1 MIMKRFAILAL
12 TALSFGLFSCDKEPQ
27 NNTSEEAQ
35 PTITL
40 EKKSE
45 TAHSVTFTL
54 ETENAKEV
62 RYMVLE
68 DEADMPALETILS
81 EGAKVELDQNGSS
94 DVTAEGLEADTEYKV
109 VAAARNITKSAGS
122 NTLYFTTASEAA
134 LTLSVEIVQ
143 VTHQSMN
150 FRFNQANATKL
161 SYLVLYADKT
171 TPNEQYVLLNGEE
184 VDVNNKES
192 VEVAGLESSKAYKL
206 VVAAEGVGQT
216 VLVEEEFQTD
226 DDPNQVINHAYT
238 RARGT
243 KYGSS
248 YFMMFS
254 YEDANEADNFAYN
267 DKTLSLDFYAD
278 PEKDYLPA
286 GTYEV
291 KESTEPDCVSS
302 YRYSTYGY
310 DNGIQLKSGAVVV
323 AIDPDTK
330 AYSFDIDLFLKD
342 GRHLKATYSG
352 DVDNMPVIDITTVT
366 TNFTKASA
374 TTSNNGSSWVLN
386 LEDEAGNKAK
396 FDVCNA
402 FAAPY
407 LAENTYV
414 ISTSTETLSTRA
426 AEVGQFDAETS
437 SFVVAGEGEFKFLT
451 GSLHVSIDWQA
462 QKYMLTFYGTL
473 TDNYVIEAEYD
484 GTIEGI
490 SLAQSEEI
498 IDVMLT
504 GASASAYDNNT
515 NWYVTF
521 VQNVDGAD
529 AYRVVLDFYCPSS
542 EYLLAG
548 YYRLGNSV
556 DGRYL
561 GVDATSIRIAGEGQ
575 YSAVDANAS
584 VSIDMAA
591 KSYTFD
597 ISFKI
602 QDGRTFKLAYVGEV
616 SGMTI
621 TETEDVSDAIEW
633 TTFVAR
639 KWYSDN
645 WNLNVA
651 DADGKYVFDFDLRTG
666 DSSANY
672 ISSGTYTIGTEGQR
686 IDYNY
691 SKFNG
696 NSKAFKEATLVLVYH
711 EDTMT
716 YDVEFDVTL
725 SDDTNFKCS
734 YSGAIEN
741 SPAL

>member
-1 MIMKRFAILAL
+1 MKRFAILAL

-27 NNTSEEAQ
+27 SNTSDEAQ

-45 TAHSVTFTL
+45 TAHSVSFTL

-278 PEKDYLPA
+278 PDKDYLPA

-366 TNFTKASA
+366 TNFIKASA
-374 TTSNNGSSWVLN
+374 TTSNNGSNWVLN

-426 AEVGQFDAETS
+426 AEAGQFDAETS

-473 TDNYVIEAEYD
+473 TDNYVIEAKYD

-521 VQNVDGAD
+521 VQGVNDAE
-529 AYRVVLDFYCPSS
+529 AYRVVLDFYCPAS

-621 TETEDVSDAIEW
+621 TETEEVPDTIEW
-633 TTFVAR
+633 TTFVAK

-696 NSKAFKEATLVLVYH
+696 NSKAFKEAILVLVYH

>member
-1 MIMKRFAILAL
+1 M
-12 TALSFGLFSCDKEPQ
+12 ALSFGLFSCDKEPQ
-27 NNTSEEAQ
+27 NNTSDEAQ

-45 TAHSVTFTL
+45 TAHSVTFELT
-54 ETENAKEV
+54 TENAKEA
-62 RYMVLE
+62 RYIVLE
-68 DEADMPALETILS
+68 DEADMPTLDTILS
-81 EGAKVELDQNGSS
+81 EGTAVELDENGSS
-94 DVTAEGLEADTEYKV
+94 TVTAEGLEADTEYKV

-143 VTHQSMN
+143 VTHESMN
-150 FRFNQANATKL
+150 FRFNQANATKIA
-161 SYLVLYADKT
+161 YLVLYADKT

-216 VLVEEEFQTD
+216 LLVEEEFQTD

-267 DKTLSLDFYAD
+267 DKTLSLDFYGD

-310 DNGIQLKSGAVVV
+310 DNGVQLKSGAVVV

-426 AEVGQFDAETS
+426 AEAGQFDAETS

-451 GSLHVSIDWQA
+451 GSLHVSIDWQV

-473 TDNYVIEAEYD
+473 TDNYVIEAKYD

-504 GASASAYDNNT
+504 GASASVYDNNT

-521 VQNVDGAD
+521 VQSVDDAE
-529 AYRVVLDFYCPSS
+529 AYRVVLDFYCPAS

-584 VSIDMAA
+584 VSIDMAS

-621 TETEDVSDAIEW
+621 TETEEVPDTIEW
-633 TTFVAR
+633 TTFVAK

-651 DADGKYVFDFDLRTG
+651 DADGKYVLDFDLRTG

-725 SDDTNFKCS
+725 TDDTNFKCS

>member
-1 MIMKRFAILAL
+1 MKRFAFFALA
-12 TALSFGLFSCDKEPQ
+12 ALSFGLFSCDKEPV
-27 NNTSEEAQ
+27 NNPTNEAQ
-35 PTITL
+35 PTIAL
-40 EKKSE
+40 EKVGE
-45 TAHSVTFTL
+45 TANTVTFTL
-54 ETENAKEV
+54 KTTDAQEA
-62 RYMVLE
+62 RYMILE
-68 DEADMPALETILS
+68 DDADMPTLDTILS
-81 EGAKVELDQNGSS
+81 NGTEVVLDENGSS
-94 DVTAEGLEADTEYKV
+94 SVTAEGLEAETEYMV
-109 VAAARNITKSAGS
+109 VAAARNITKTAGS
-122 NTLYFTTASEAA
+122 NTLYVTTTSEAA
-134 LTLSVEIVQ
+134 LALSVEIVQ
-143 VTHQSMN
+143 VTHESMN
-150 FRFNQANATKL
+150 FRFNHSNATKI
-161 SYLVLYADKT
+161 SYLVLYADKN
-171 TPNEQYVLLNGEE
+171 TPDVQYVLLNGEE

-192 VEVAGLESSKAYKL
+192 VEVADLENSKAYKL
-206 VVAAEGVGQT
+206 VVAAEGAGQT
-216 VLVEEEFQTD
+216 TLVEEAFQTE
-226 DDPNQVINHAYT
+226 DDPNQVITHNYT

-267 DKTLSLDFYAD
+267 EKTLSLDFYGD
-278 PEKDYLPA
+278 PDKDYLPA

-323 AIDPDTK
+323 AIDPETK

-342 GRHLKATYSG
+342 GRHLKATYNG
-352 DVDNMPVIDITTVT
+352 NVDNMPVIDITTVT
-366 TNFTKASA
+366 TNFTKATA
-374 TTSNNGSSWVLN
+374 TNSNNGSNWVLN

-414 ISTSTETLSTRA
+414 ISTSTEILSTRA
-426 AEVGQFDAETS
+426 AEAGQFDAATS
-437 SFVVAGEGEFKFLT
+437 FFTVAREGDFKFLT
-451 GSLHVSIDWQA
+451 GSLHVSIDWDA

-473 TDNYVIEAEYD
+473 EDNYVIEAEYEGAID
-484 GTIEGI
+484 GI

-521 VQNVDGAD
+521 VQSVDDAE

-584 VSIDMAA
+584 VSIDMAS

-621 TETEDVSDAIEW
+621 TDTEEVPDTIEW
-633 TTFVAR
+633 TTFVAK

-672 ISSGTYTIGTEGQR
+672 ISSGTYTIGEQGQY

-725 SDDTNFKCS
+725 TDDTNFKGS

>member
-1 MIMKRFAILAL
+1 MKKFALLLLSAL
-12 TALSFGLFSCDKEPQ
+12 CFMGCENLFQ
-27 NNTSEEAQ
+27 SEDSTTQ
-35 PTITL
+35 PTVAL
-40 EKKSE
+40 EKVYV
-45 TAHSVTFTL
+45 TATSVTFKVTTTNA
-54 ETENAKEV
+54 TEAC
-62 RYMVLE
+62 YMVLG
-68 DEADMPALETILS
+68 DEETSPSLDTILES
-81 EGAKVELDQNGSS
+81 GTAVALKGGVAE
-94 DVTAEGLEADTEYKV
+94 VTATGLTAETEYKV
-109 VAAARNITKSAGS
+109 VAAAKNGSNKAGS
-122 NTLYFTTASEAA
+122 NTLYVTTAEAGA
-134 LTLSVEIVQ
+134 LDVEMELVNVAHDSI
-143 VTHQSMN
+143 N
-150 FRFNQANATKL
+150 FRYTITGAERAA
-161 SYLVLYADKT
+161 YLVMYASKE
-171 TPNEQYVLLNGEE
+171 TPEASYVFLNGEE
-184 VDVNNKES
+184 LNLASKEA
-192 VEVAGLESSKAYKL
+192 VEVTNLENVKEYRL
-206 VVAAEGVGQT
+206 VVAAADAENNT
-216 VLVEEEFQTD
+216 VVRDLTFTTK
-226 DDPNQVINHAYT
+226 DDPANVVEHNYT
-238 RARGT
+238 RVRGS
-243 KYGSS
+243 KYGSN
-248 YFMMFS
+248 YYLMFS

-374 TTSNNGSSWVLN
+374 TTSNNGSNWVLN

-396 FDVCNA
+396 FDVRNA

-426 AEVGQFDAETS
+426 AEAGQFDAETS

-451 GSLHVSIDWQA
+451 GSLHVSIDWQE

-473 TDNYVIEAEYD
+473 TDNYVIEAKYD

-521 VQNVDGAD
+521 VQNVDDAE
-529 AYRVVLDFYCPSS
+529 AYRVVLDFYCPAS

-584 VSIDMAA
+584 VSIDMAS

-621 TETEDVSDAIEW
+621 TETEEVPDTIEW
-633 TTFVAR
+633 TTFVAK

-725 SDDTNFKCS
+725 TNDTNFKCS

>member
-1 MIMKRFAILAL
+1 M
-12 TALSFGLFSCDKEPQ
+12 ALSFGLFSCDKEPQ
-27 NNTSEEAQ
+27 NNTSDEAQ

-45 TAHSVTFTL
+45 AAHSVTFELT
-54 ETENAKEV
+54 TENAKEA
-62 RYMVLE
+62 RYIVLE
-68 DEADMPALETILS
+68 DEADMPTLDTILS
-81 EGAKVELDQNGSS
+81 EGTAVELDENGSS
-94 DVTAEGLEADTEYKV
+94 TVTAEGLEADTEYKV

-216 VLVEEEFQTD
+216 LLVEEEFQTD

-426 AEVGQFDAETS
+426 AEAGQFDAETS

-451 GSLHVSIDWQA
+451 GSLHVSIDWQV

-473 TDNYVIEAEYD
+473 TDNYVIEAKYD

-521 VQNVDGAD
+521 VQNVDDAE
-529 AYRVVLDFYCPSS
+529 AYRVVLDFYCPAS

-584 VSIDMAA
+584 VSIDMAS

-621 TETEDVSDAIEW
+621 TETEEVPDTIEW
-633 TTFVAR
+633 TTFVAK

-725 SDDTNFKCS
+725 TDDTNFKCS

>member
-1 MIMKRFAILAL
+1 MKRFAIFALA
-12 TALSFGLFSCDKEPQ
+12 ALSFGLFSCDKEPQ
-27 NNTSEEAQ
+27 NNTSDEAQ

-45 TAHSVTFTL
+45 AAHSVTFTL

-143 VTHQSMN
+143 VTHESMN
-150 FRFNQANATKL
+150 FRFNQANATKIA
-161 SYLVLYADKT
+161 YLVLYADKT
-171 TPNEQYVLLNGEE
+171 IPNEQYVLLNGEE

-192 VEVAGLESSKAYKL
+192 VEVTGLESSKAYKL

-366 TNFTKASA
+366 TNFIKASA

-396 FDVCNA
+396 FDVRNA

-426 AEVGQFDAETS
+426 AEAGQFDAETS

-451 GSLHVSIDWQA
+451 GSLHVSIDWQE

-473 TDNYVIEAEYD
+473 TDNYVIEAKYD

-584 VSIDMAA
+584 VSIDMAS

-621 TETEDVSDAIEW
+621 TETEEVPDTIEW
-633 TTFVAR
+633 TTFVAK

-645 WNLNVA
+645 WNLKVA

>member
-1 MIMKRFAILAL
+1 MKRFAFFALA
-12 TALSFGLFSCDKEPQ
+12 ALSFGLFSCDKEPV
-27 NNTSEEAQ
+27 NNPTNEAQ
-35 PTITL
+35 PTIAL
-40 EKKSE
+40 EKVGE
-45 TAHSVTFTL
+45 TANTVTFTL
-54 ETENAKEV
+54 KTTDAQEA
-62 RYMVLE
+62 RYMILE
-68 DEADMPALETILS
+68 DDADMPTLDTILS
-81 EGAKVELDQNGSS
+81 DGTEVVLDENGSS
-94 DVTAEGLEADTEYKV
+94 SVTAEGLEAETEYMV
-109 VAAARNITKSAGS
+109 VAAARNITKTAGS
-122 NTLYFTTASEAA
+122 NTLYVTTTSEAA
-134 LTLSVEIVQ
+134 LALSVEIVQ
-143 VTHQSMN
+143 VTHESMN
-150 FRFNQANATKL
+150 FRFNHSNATKI
-161 SYLVLYADKT
+161 SYLVLYADKN
-171 TPNEQYVLLNGEE
+171 TPDVQYVLLNGEE

-192 VEVAGLESSKAYKL
+192 VEVADLENSKAYKL
-206 VVAAEGVGQT
+206 VVAAEGAGQT
-216 VLVEEEFQTD
+216 TLVEEAFQTE
-226 DDPNQVINHAYT
+226 DDPNQVITHNYT

-267 DKTLSLDFYAD
+267 EKTLSLDFYGD
-278 PEKDYLPA
+278 PDKDYLPA

-291 KESTEPDCVSS
+291 KESTEPNCVSS

-366 TNFTKASA
+366 TNFTKATA
-374 TTSNNGSSWVLN
+374 TNSNNGSNWVLN

-426 AEVGQFDAETS
+426 AEAGQFDAATS
-437 SFVVAGEGEFKFLT
+437 FFTVAGEGDFKFLT
-451 GSLHVSIDWQA
+451 GSLHVSIDWDA

-473 TDNYVIEAEYD
+473 EDNYVIEAEYE
-484 GTIEGI
+484 GAIYGI

-521 VQNVDGAD
+521 VQSVDDAE

-584 VSIDMAA
+584 VSIDMAS

-621 TETEDVSDAIEW
+621 TDTEEVPDTIEW
-633 TTFVAR
+633 TTFVAK

-672 ISSGTYTIGTEGQR
+672 ISSGTYTIGEQGQR

-716 YDVEFDVTL
+716 YDVEFDITL

>member
-1 MIMKRFAILAL
+1 MKRFAIFALA
-12 TALSFGLFSCDKEPQ
+12 ALSFGLFSCDKEPE
-27 NNTSEEAQ
+27 NNPTNEAQ
-35 PTITL
+35 PTIAL
-40 EKKSE
+40 EKVGE
-45 TAHSVTFTL
+45 TANTVTFTL
-54 ETENAKEV
+54 KTTDAQEA
-62 RYMVLE
+62 RYMILE
-68 DEADMPALETILS
+68 DDADMPTLDTILS
-81 EGAKVELDQNGSS
+81 DGTEVVLDENGSS
-94 DVTAEGLEADTEYKV
+94 SVTAEGLEAETEYMV
-109 VAAARNITKSAGS
+109 VAAARNITKTAGS
-122 NTLYFTTASEAA
+122 NTLYVTTTSEAA
-134 LTLSVEIVQ
+134 LALSVEIVQ
-143 VTHQSMN
+143 VTHESMN
-150 FRFNQANATKL
+150 FRFNHSNATKI
-161 SYLVLYADKT
+161 SYLVLYADKN
-171 TPNEQYVLLNGEE
+171 TPDVQYVLLNGEE

-192 VEVAGLESSKAYKL
+192 VEVADLENSKAYKL
-206 VVAAEGVGQT
+206 VVAAEGAGQT
-216 VLVEEEFQTD
+216 TLVEEAFQTE
-226 DDPNQVINHAYT
+226 DDPNQVITHNYT

-267 DKTLSLDFYAD
+267 EKTLSLDFYGD
-278 PEKDYLPA
+278 PDKDYLPA

-366 TNFTKASA
+366 TNFTKATA
-374 TTSNNGSSWVLN
+374 TNSNNGSNWVLN

-426 AEVGQFDAETS
+426 AEAGQFDAATS
-437 SFVVAGEGEFKFLT
+437 FFTVAGEGDFKFLT
-451 GSLHVSIDWQA
+451 GSLHVSIDWDA

-473 TDNYVIEAEYD
+473 EDNYVIEAEYEGAID
-484 GTIEGI
+484 GI

-521 VQNVDGAD
+521 VQSVDDAE

-584 VSIDMAA
+584 VSIDMAS

-621 TETEDVSDAIEW
+621 TDTEEVPDTIEW
-633 TTFVAR
+633 TTFVAK

-672 ISSGTYTIGTEGQR
+672 ISSGTYTIGEQGQR

-725 SDDTNFKCS
+725 TDDTNFKGS